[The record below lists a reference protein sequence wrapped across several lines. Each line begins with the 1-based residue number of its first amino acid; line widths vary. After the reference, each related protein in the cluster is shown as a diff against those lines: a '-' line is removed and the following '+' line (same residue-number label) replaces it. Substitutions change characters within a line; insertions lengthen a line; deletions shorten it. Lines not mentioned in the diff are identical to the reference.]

1 MPRPAG
7 QQTPCYRKLWVQ
19 VLIGM
24 AAGVVLGHVAPQIGV
39 AMKPLGDGFIKLIKM
54 MIAPIIFVTVVS
66 GICRMSNMKEVG
78 RIGVRA
84 LIYFEVV
91 TTVAFVVG
99 LAVALLFRPGAGFN
113 ADPATLDAGAVSAYA
128 GTGASRMSSVEFMLD
143 IIPSQAVDAFAR
155 GHILQIM
162 LFSILF
168 GIGLLK
174 VREKGARVVEL
185 VEQIS
190 SVLFAALALIMDL
203 APIGTFGAMA
213 FTVGRYG
220 IGTLVPL
227 AKVVGLVYAT
237 CILFI
242 LAGLGL
248 VARLAGFR
256 VSRFLAYIK
265 EEILIV
271 LATSTSEVVL
281 PRLMTKLEQ
290 LGCKRSVVGLVVP
303 TGYSF
308 NQDGSAIYQMLAV
321 LFVAQAMNI
330 HLGWS
335 EILTVLTVLLVTSK
349 GAAGV
354 SGSAF
359 VVLAAT
365 LSSVQTVPVAGMAL
379 LLGIERFMS
388 MARGT
393 TNMIGNG
400 VATLAIARWDNA
412 LDVEQM
418 QAVLGTKPARLAGRA
433 PVVAERHAK
442 ERSDGLAGAP

>member
-1 MPRPAG
+1 VAQAAAQR
-7 QQTPCYRKLWVQ
+7 TPFYRKLWVQ
-19 VLIGM
+19 VVIGM
-24 AAGVVLGHVAPQIGV
+24 AAGVVVGHLAPQTGA

-66 GICRMSNMKEVG
+66 GICKMSNMKEVG

-91 TTVAFVVG
+91 TTVAFIVG
-99 LAVALLFRPGAGFN
+99 LLVAVLFRPGAGFD

-128 GTGASRMSSVEFMLD
+128 GAGAARTGTVEFLLD
-143 IIPSQAVDAFAR
+143 IVPNQAVDAFAR

-162 LFSILF
+162 LFSVLF
-168 GIGLLK
+168 GVGLLK
-174 VREKGARVVEL
+174 VREKGARVAEL
-185 VEQIS
+185 VDQVS
-190 SVLFAALALIMDL
+190 TVLFATLAAIMYL

-237 CILFI
+237 CALFI
-242 LAGLGL
+242 LVGLGF

-256 VSRFLAYIK
+256 VTRFLAYIK

-290 LGCKRSVVGLVVP
+290 LGCRRSVVGLVVP

-330 HLGWS
+330 HLTWS
-335 EILTVLTVLLVTSK
+335 QILTFLAVLLVTSK

-365 LSSVQTVPVAGMAL
+365 LSSVQTVPVEGMAL

-400 VATLAIARWDNA
+400 IATVAIARWDRA

-418 QAVLGTKPARLAGRA
+418 HRVLGATPARA
-433 PVVAERHAK
+433 PALRDPRAK
-442 ERSDGLAGAP
+442 ERSGGLAGVP